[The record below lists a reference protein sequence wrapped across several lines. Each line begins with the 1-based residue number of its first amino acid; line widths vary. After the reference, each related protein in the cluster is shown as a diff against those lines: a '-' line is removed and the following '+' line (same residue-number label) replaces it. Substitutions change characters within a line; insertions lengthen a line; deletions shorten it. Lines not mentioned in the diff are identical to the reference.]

1 MATPPRLPNSTSG
14 RTTETVGFFHT
25 QVDDFNR
32 YLTDA
37 LGQQYSSR
45 ALDSAPVKSHLELV
59 PIRAPLSKYLLLGVD
74 DWTIMFTDG
83 PAGTDLGLIPSRAAR
98 DLGVDITIR
107 AVVATDESDSFPGCQ
122 FEVHSADSIDAQRF
136 RRAVY
141 AVSDNGKWTFGDF
154 GDPFDFERISTYSN
168 RKVRDRLT
176 PQMIRDYVAALGAP
190 AITVETLAGGHILRH
205 A

>member
-1 MATPPRLPNSTSG
+1 
-14 RTTETVGFFHT
+14 
-25 QVDDFNR
+25 
-32 YLTDA
+32 
-37 LGQQYSSR
+37 
-45 ALDSAPVKSHLELV
+45 
-59 PIRAPLSKYLLLGVD
+59 
-74 DWTIMFTDG
+74 MFTDG

-122 FEVHSADSIDAQRF
+122 FEVHSADSVDAQRF